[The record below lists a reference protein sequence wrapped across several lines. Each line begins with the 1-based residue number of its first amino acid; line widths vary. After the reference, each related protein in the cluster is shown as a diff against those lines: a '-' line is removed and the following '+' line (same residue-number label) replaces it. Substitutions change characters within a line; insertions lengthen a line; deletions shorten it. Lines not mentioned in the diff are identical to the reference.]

1 MENNRI
7 FEGLKVWDMSWVGV
21 GPLTARYLADNGAT
35 VVRLDSTSHPDI
47 LRTAPP
53 FKDGV
58 PGFNR
63 SMFYGD
69 YNCSKL
75 GLGLNMKKPEAH
87 DIAFEMAQWADVII
101 ESFTPGTMANWGLS
115 YEALSENNPRLIM
128 LSTCM
133 QGQTGPRASYPGFG
147 NLMASMSGFY
157 EITGWPDRDPVM
169 VYGAYTDF
177 IAQRFTTMS
186 VVAALDHCH
195 RTGEGQFIDVAQ
207 FEASLQF
214 LGPEFLD
221 FEVNQ
226 QAVTRSGNADSKMA
240 PHGVYPC
247 QGEDQWIAIAVKD
260 NQEWAALKSL
270 MGSPAWAADP
280 RFDSF
285 QGRNESESVINDHI
299 SQWTSSQSSEAIFKL
314 LQPAVSAGLV
324 HDCEH
329 LYTDDQIVHRNYFVD
344 IEHPVMGT
352 VPYNGAQTAFSES
365 DNQPTKASPCIG
377 EDSHYVLKEFLN
389 FDDPKIEE
397 MLKSDVVQICV

>member
-1 MENNRI
+1 MATDRI

-21 GPLTARYLADNGAT
+21 GPLTARYLADHGAT

-53 FKDGV
+53 FKDGL
-58 PGFNR
+58 PGYNR

-69 YNCSKL
+69 YNCSKY

-87 DIAFEMAQWADVII
+87 KIAFEMAQWADVVL
-101 ESFTPGTMANWGLS
+101 ESFTPGTMANWGLG
-115 YEALSENNPRLIM
+115 YEELSKEHPELIM

-133 QGQTGPRASYPGFG
+133 QGQTGPRAAYPGFG
-147 NLMASMSGFY
+147 NLMASMSGYY

-177 IAQRFTTMS
+177 IAQRFTAMA

-195 RTGEGQFIDVAQ
+195 RTGEGQFIDVSQ

-226 QAVTRSGNADSKMA
+226 NVVSRSGNASFDMS

-247 QGEDQWIAIAVKD
+247 KGEDQWIAIAAKND
-260 NQEWAALKSL
+260 DEWQVLKMV
-270 MGSPAWAADP
+270 MGNPDWAQKSTLNNLEG
-280 RFDSF
+280 RKKEESF
-285 QGRNESESVINDHI
+285 LDEKI
-299 SQWTSSQSSEAIFKL
+299 SQWTSNQNSADLFNA
-314 LQPAVSAGLV
+314 LQPGVSAGPV
-324 HDCEH
+324 HDCEN
-329 LYTDDQIVHRNYFVD
+329 LFSDEQIKHRNYFVD
-344 IEHPVMGT
+344 LEHPVMGN
-352 VPYNGAQTAFSES
+352 VPYNGAQTVFSES

-377 EDSHYVLKEFLN
+377 EDSHFILNEFLHI
-389 FDDPKIEE
+389 DEKEIED
-397 MLKSDVVQICV
+397 LVKNDIVQICL

>member
-1 MENNRI
+1 MNNDRI

-35 VVRLDSTSHPDI
+35 VVRLDSSNHPDL

-53 FKDGV
+53 FKDGI

-69 YNCSKL
+69 YNCSKH

-87 DIAFEMAQWADVII
+87 KIAFEMAQWADVVL

-115 YEALSENNPRLIM
+115 YEELSKEHPRLIM

-133 QGQTGPRASYPGFG
+133 QGQTGPRAAYPGFG

-157 EITGWPDRDPVM
+157 EITGWPDRDPIM

-177 IAQRFTTMS
+177 IAQRFTTMA
-186 VVAALDHCH
+186 VVAALDHCE
-195 RTGEGQFIDVAQ
+195 RTGEGQFIDVSQ

-221 FEVNQ
+221 FEINQ
-226 QAVTRSGNADSKMA
+226 NVTSRTGNASSDA
-240 PHGVYPC
+240 TPHGVYPC
-247 QGEDQWIAIAVKD
+247 KGEDQWIAIAAKD
-260 NQEWAALKSL
+260 DSQWQALKL
-270 MGSPAWAADP
+270 AMGTPDWAQQSDLNCAK
-280 RFDSF
+280 
-285 QGRNESESVINDHI
+285 GRKAAESYINQKI
-299 SQWTSSQSSEAIFKL
+299 AQWTSNQENQNLFQM
-314 LQPAVSAGLV
+314 LQPGVSAGPV

-329 LYTDDQIVHRNYFVD
+329 LFSDEQIKHRNYFVD
-344 IEHPVMGT
+344 LEHPVMGE
-352 VPYNGAQTAFSES
+352 VPYNGAQTIFSKS
-365 DNQPTKASPCIG
+365 NNQPTKASPCIG
-377 EDSHYVLKEFLN
+377 EDSHYILKEFLN
-389 FDDPKIEE
+389 FDENKIEE
-397 MLKSDVVQICV
+397 LQKNDIVQICL